1 MRKTNLAHPV
11 AFRTEAVELV
21 RTSGTSI
28 PVIAWDLG
36 VSEHA
41 LRDWVRRAEIDAGQG
56 PAGALTSAERFEW
69 IELFYNRHP
78 LHSSLDYAT
87 PVEFEEKM
95 QPMPIAASTLSVH
108 KTGVSSRRGMSPAR
122 GVAASSPSPGRP
134 KASQSTLLAM

>member
-95 QPMPIAASTLSVH
+95 QPMPIAASTLPVH
-108 KTGVSSRRGMSPAR
+108 ETGVRSNSLTTSATAWT
-122 GVAASSPSPGRP
+122 AASRSRTNAGESGPG
-134 KASQSTLLAM
+134 